1 MEPLVSI
8 DKIRLWLYFTFWRER
23 VAVFDKLRLTTQVG
37 ASCRRVDRFIS
48 TMVSGSVI
56 EYTVTVISVSF
67 S

>member
-1 MEPLVSI
+1 MEPLVFI

-23 VAVFDKLRLTTQVG
+23 VAVFDNLRLTSQVG

-48 TMVSGSVI
+48 TMVSGSLI
-56 EYTVTVISVSF
+56 EYSVTVISFLF